1 MFNQEV
7 IKSVS
12 NLSATSKIVF
22 EALAKRQR
30 FSRKTNLNKFHQILL
45 NNGCKVIE
53 TEYYEVFKKLQELE
67 IGRFIQGKNGSPSKF
82 EWYFDLKGLAKM
94 AFDKSTMKP
103 NTVIQLRP
111 KVDEQFMDVTFKV
124 PATIKPEVL
133 TYIKDL
139 VEGFNKAAWSVG
151 RREDLEMDSP
161 FFV

>member
-67 IGRFIQGKNGSPSKF
+67 IGRFIQGKNGSPNKF

-139 VEGFNKAAWSVG
+139 VEGFNKAA
-151 RREDLEMDSP
+151 
-161 FFV
+161 